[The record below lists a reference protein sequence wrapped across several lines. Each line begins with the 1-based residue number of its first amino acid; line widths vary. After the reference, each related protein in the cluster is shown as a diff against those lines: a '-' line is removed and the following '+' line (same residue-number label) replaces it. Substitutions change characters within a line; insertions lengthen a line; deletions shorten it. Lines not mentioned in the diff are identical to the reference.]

1 MCKDEDGIWFLK
13 AKQNVGFFI
22 KNSLNLFDIN
32 NKDLL
37 SHGSQGEGVKRLV
50 VVDTK
55 VHGIYGN
62 KIQEYLKHNKVNF
75 KIVIIDAIE
84 NQKNLKTLIYLLD
97 EIESF
102 GLNRRDEPIIAV
114 GGGVLLDIVGLAAN
128 LYRRGVPY
136 IRIPTTLLSLVDA
149 SVGAKT
155 GINFNE
161 RRNRLGSYYLPLA
174 SYLDTSFL
182 KTLEPIEISSG
193 LGEILK
199 MAVVKDKK
207 LFDILQL
214 SGKKLYKE
222 KFDNCYDATEVIAR
236 TISGMKDELQQNLWE
251 QDLERYVDFGH
262 SFSPILEIRS
272 LNDSTVESLT
282 HGQAVTLDVIFS
294 CVISHI
300 RNMFTQDDVLS
311 VIALSRAM
319 GLPVFHPYFGNV
331 DFLTEALNDTIK
343 HRNGNQ
349 NLPIPIGIGSS
360 IFINDLKHEEII
372 KSIDVMKDLV
382 NI

>member
-22 KNSLNLFDIN
+22 KNSLNVFDVH

-37 SHGSQGEGVKRLV
+37 SHGSQGEGVRRLV
-50 VVDTK
+50 VVDEK
-55 VHGIYGN
+55 VHEIYGS
-62 KIQEYLKHNKVNF
+62 KIREYLRHNQVNF

-84 NQKNLKTLIYLLD
+84 EQKNLETLIYLLN

-102 GLNRRDEPIIAV
+102 GLNRRNEPIIAV
-114 GGGVLLDIVGLAAN
+114 GGGVLLDIAGLAAN

-174 SYLDTSFL
+174 SYLDTNFL
-182 KTLEPIEISSG
+182 KTLEIVEISSG

-207 LFDILQL
+207 LFEMLQF

-222 KFDNCYDATEVIAR
+222 KFENCHEAAEVIGR

-251 QDLERYVDFGH
+251 QNLERYVDFGH

-272 LNDSTVESLT
+272 LTDSTVKSLT
-282 HGQAVTLDVIFS
+282 HGQAVALDVIFS

-300 RNMFTQDDVLS
+300 RNMLTQDEVLS
-311 VIALSRAM
+311 VITVSRTM
-319 GLPVFHPYFGNV
+319 GLPVFHPYFGNI
-331 DFLTEALNDTIK
+331 DFLIEALNDTKK

-349 NLPIPIGIGSS
+349 NLPIPISIGKS
-360 IFINDLKHEEII
+360 IFINDLQYDEIQR
-372 KSIDVMKDLV
+372 SIDVMKNLI

>member
-1 MCKDEDGIWFLK
+1 MCKDKDGIWFLK

-22 KNSLNLFDIN
+22 KNSLNIFDIN
-32 NKDLL
+32 NKDIL

-62 KIQEYLKHNKVNF
+62 KIREYLKHNKVNF

-84 NQKNLKTLIYLLD
+84 NEKNLKTLIYLLD

-174 SYLDTSFL
+174 SYLDIDFL
-182 KTLEPIEISSG
+182 KTLEAVEISSG

-199 MAVVKDKK
+199 MAVVKDKR
-207 LFDILQL
+207 LFEILQL

-222 KFDNCYDATEVIAR
+222 KFENCYDATEVIGR
-236 TISGMKDELQQNLWE
+236 SISGMKDELQQNLWE
-251 QDLERYVDFGH
+251 QNLERYVDFGH

-272 LNDSTVESLT
+272 LTDSTVESLT
-282 HGQAVTLDVIFS
+282 HGQAVALDVIFS

-300 RNMFTQDDVLS
+300 RDMLTQDDVLS
-311 VIALSRAM
+311 VIAVSRNM
-319 GLPVFHPYFGNV
+319 GLPVFHP
-331 DFLTEALNDTIK
+331 
-343 HRNGNQ
+343 
-349 NLPIPIGIGSS
+349 
-360 IFINDLKHEEII
+360 
-372 KSIDVMKDLV
+372 
-382 NI
+382 